1 MATATEVKVKPLADR
16 VVVKA
21 LEETETM
28 RGGLY
33 IPDTAKEKPQQGEVV
48 AVGPGKLSDEGKRID
63 MELKVG
69 DKVLYGKYSG
79 TEVTV
84 DNEQYLILR
93 ESDVLALAIFRVGL
107 QTVTA
112 GANQKSLKS
121 GNSSAPPA
129 SMARPRADRPYWG
142 SPPIARK

>member
-1 MATATEVKVKPLADR
+1 MATKSAAGVKVNPLADR

-21 LEETETM
+21 LEESEQM

-48 AVGPGKLSDEGKRID
+48 AVGPGKFEDGKRIE

-69 DKVLYGKYSG
+69 DKILYGKYSG

-84 DNEQYLILR
+84 DNESFLILR
-93 ESDVLALAIFRVGL
+93 ESDVLAVVG
-107 QTVTA
+107 
-112 GANQKSLKS
+112 
-121 GNSSAPPA
+121 
-129 SMARPRADRPYWG
+129 
-142 SPPIARK
+142 